1 MCRFKSSLCWVMLL
15 VLCASCGPAAKGGAK
30 APKSVP
36 SAWKKV
42 DPGFLQREGAVYRGL
57 EGDELY
63 CTLASNSPAGARWL
77 RVVAEKSA
85 AELDL
90 DDLLEA
96 VQGALGTVDKMEE
109 WELADVG
116 WLVALRLQRETGGS
130 FAWDPE
136 AGEVALSLPSGQKL
150 HPMRVIAEAFE
161 GSFSL
166 PSLEPKGS
174 GRSDEVDCK
183 AAGTRDVLRQ
193 RSLLSGRRR
202 R

>member
-1 MCRFKSSLCWVMLL
+1 MLL
-15 VLCASCGPAAKGGAK
+15 VLCAACGPAVKGGAK

-63 CTLASNSPAGARWL
+63 CTLASNSPAGAQWL
-77 RVVAEKSA
+77 SVVAERSA

-96 VQGALGTVDKMEE
+96 VQGALGRVEKMEE

-116 WLVALRLQRETGGS
+116 WLVALRLHGETGGS
-130 FAWDPE
+130 FSWDPE
-136 AGEVALSLPSGQKL
+136 AGEVVLSLPSGQKL

-174 GRSDEVDCK
+174 RQGAEIDCT
-183 AAGTRDVLRQ
+183 AAGSRDVLRQ